1 MAAAP
6 YRVDP
11 LDPRAPAQEVWD
23 RLTPEEREQI
33 VMSLPSEI
41 ESSEP
46 PEGDAHRISKT
57 NALHTLDEYY
67 RRIRRQIYLSAE
79 LPVYYPAEAM
89 FAPDLIAVRDVEVHE
104 RNSWIVSQERKGI
117 DFALEIRVLGRARK
131 DLEVNVERYARLGI
145 SEYFA
150 FDVVTGRLLGWQLP
164 AGGANRYELVVP
176 QAGRWPSR
184 VLELD
189 LAVDEGRLRFYTG
202 SAPLL
207 DARELID
214 KLSSMVD
221 QAVRRAEEE
230 ARRAE
235 EEARR
240 AEDEARRAEDEARRA
255 DRLAARLRELGVDP
269 DAVE

>member
-1 MAAAP
+1 
-6 YRVDP
+6 
-11 LDPRAPAQEVWD
+11 
-23 RLTPEEREQI
+23 
-33 VMSLPSEI
+33 MSLPSEI

-57 NALHTLDEYY
+57 NALGALDEYY
-67 RRIRRQIYLSAE
+67 RRIHRRIYLSAE
-79 LPVYYPAEAM
+79 LPIYYPAEAM
-89 FAPDLIAVRDVEVHE
+89 FAPDLIAVRDVEIHE
-104 RNSWIVSQERKGI
+104 RNSWIVSQEGKGI

-131 DLEVNVERYARLGI
+131 DLELNVERFARLGI

-150 FDVVTGRLLGWQLP
+150 FDVRTGRVLGWRLP
-164 AGGANRYELVVP
+164 TPGTVRYEPVASC
-176 QAGRWPSR
+176 AGRWPSR

-189 LAVDEGRLRFYTG
+189 LALDEGRLRFYAG

-221 QAVRRAEEE
+221 QAVC
-230 ARRAE
+230 
-235 EEARR
+235 R

-269 DAVE
+269 DAIE